1 MPFDLL
7 YIPESPDE
15 QWCPAILAPWTIF
28 VEDNFSMKRGGRMF
42 QEDSRALHLS
52 CTLFLLL

>member
-52 CTLFLLL
+52 CTLFL